1 MKNLKTLDV
10 IKIVPLEEVM
20 RQQLLAEY
28 DSYDDAR
35 KYDIQEIVWAAFH
48 EMREQLI
55 DLKYQEYL
63 EDVEK
68 GIKPLA
74 NDLYDQAV
82 AAVWKNFDEILAGNR
97 QDATEI
103 DSIRTKLQALI
114 GSSENMPKN

>member
-1 MKNLKTLDV
+1 
-10 IKIVPLEEVM
+10 
-20 RQQLLAEY
+20 
-28 DSYDDAR
+28 
-35 KYDIQEIVWAAFH
+35 
-48 EMREQLI
+48 MREQLI